1 MYQGIFLNYHDYGK
15 QVSELLLLLST
26 SVSERLTISQ
36 LAAQLATKIST
47 FADIAGYAHRLG
59 MRILLQSSLLLSS
72 VLLSPLPQKFCES
85 CAMFRKTVWK
95 NTVSDAVSWHQDEAL
110 NTTIFILKEYGP
122 TGFLLKEEGEP
133 KNFKVGLHVQHPNL
147 TSSTLQSYL
156 HFDTKYFLN
165 S

>member
-15 QVSELLLLLST
+15 QVSELLLLLT

>member
-1 MYQGIFLNYHDYGK
+1 
-15 QVSELLLLLST
+15 
-26 SVSERLTISQ
+26 
-36 LAAQLATKIST
+36 
-47 FADIAGYAHRLG
+47 
-59 MRILLQSSLLLSS
+59 
-72 VLLSPLPQKFCES
+72 
-85 CAMFRKTVWK
+85 MFRKTVWK

-110 NTTIFILKEYGP
+110 NTTMFILKEYGP

-147 TSSTLQSYL
+147 TSSTLSYL